1 MDCTTHIVEKIAS
14 SFSHKKELVWELQ
27 QYGVLAGGA
36 IVYALCDFVPLE
48 TVGDIDVFVATV
60 EIGKQVLS
68 YLCEQYPIFHIET
81 PDSQATSRIDEPD
94 GKTTSPVVSFVV
106 EGALPIQII
115 VRSFECPMD
124 VLESFDLDYVQCG
137 IAGGTLYQTSRC
149 EMAHTTRKIRYFRD
163 PTFRGGRLEKAIQ
176 KGFSAPLFKP
186 KGWGSVTYS
195 PMEYDMLELRDFEI
209 SEYITWKR
217 SDEWIDFQTLQLLRI
232 NGDMFEFECMD
243 EASKKHTLSTK
254 FATLRLT
261 IENQTACMVDC
272 KEHIFWRYRYYPKEY
287 KRKYHRNDTINFR
300 PFPTGEGLF
309 LVGVY
314 KGCIGKI
321 IKRIVDDRVC
331 PVSVEKFEY
340 QPRPD
345 RIEYTHFSP
354 KKKGLSDVRA
364 RMENLQVFLNEPLN
378 WHHVKE
384 DVAKSKRY
392 DEKFYRKNALRAFL
406 YYVKEEKKS
415 VPEAATRAYAQYKW
429 DASGKDPMY
438 NPCPGMGGRYSRK
451 VTTIDELLLL
461 L

>member
-1 MDCTTHIVEKIAS
+1 MDCTTRIVEKIAS

-81 PDSQATSRIDEPD
+81 PDSQTTSRMDESD
-94 GKTTSPVVSFVV
+94 DKITSPVVSFVV

-115 VRSFECPMD
+115 VRPFGCPMD

-137 IAGGTLYQTSRC
+137 ISGGTLYQTSRC
-149 EMAHTTRKIRYFRD
+149 EIAHTTRKIRYFRD
-163 PTFRGGRLEKAIQ
+163 PYFRGGRLEKAIR
-176 KGFSAPLFKP
+176 KGFSCPLFKP
-186 KGWGSVTYS
+186 KGWGSVEYS
-195 PMEYDMLELRDFEI
+195 SIEYDMLELSDFEI
-209 SEYITWKR
+209 SEYVTWKR
-217 SDEWIDFQTLQLLRI
+217 GEEWIDFQTLQLLRI

-261 IENQTACMVDC
+261 IEKQMGLMVMVDC

-287 KRKYHRNDTINFR
+287 RRGFKMH
-300 PFPTGEGLF
+300 PFPIGEGLF
-309 LVGVY
+309 LVSVY
-314 KGCIGKI
+314 QGWIGKI
-321 IKRIVDDRVC
+321 VERIVNDRVY

-340 QPRPD
+340 QPQPHP
-345 RIEYTHFSP
+345 THRKDLFSP
-354 KKKGLSDVRA
+354 KKKTLSDVRA
-364 RMENLQVFLNEPLN
+364 CMEKLEVFINDPKARDRVYKDDAFSECYN
-378 WHHVKE
+378 
-384 DVAKSKRY
+384 D
-392 DEKFYRKNALRAFL
+392 KFYRKNALHAFL
-406 YYVKEEKKS
+406 YYVEEQGES
-415 VPEAATRAYAQYKW
+415 VPEAATRAYGQYKW

-438 NPCPGMGGRYSRK
+438 NPCPGMGGRHRRK
-451 VTTIDELLLL
+451 VTSISELLLL
-461 L
+461 LRC